1 MMNDDH
7 SSIEIRLPKDEALV
21 LFDWLSRYN
30 QGNSNSTDDV
40 EKQILADLEA
50 IFEKL
55 LVEPFAE
62 NYYDLI
68 DLAKAGIRRRNSL

>member
-1 MMNDDH
+1 MDDDH
-7 SSIEIRLPKDEALV
+7 SNIELRLPKDEALV
-21 LFDWLSRYN
+21 LFDWLSRFN
-30 QGNSNSTDDV
+30 QGNSNSTDEV
-40 EKQILADLEA
+40 EKLILANLEA

-68 DLAKAGIRRRNSL
+68 DLAKASIRRRNSL